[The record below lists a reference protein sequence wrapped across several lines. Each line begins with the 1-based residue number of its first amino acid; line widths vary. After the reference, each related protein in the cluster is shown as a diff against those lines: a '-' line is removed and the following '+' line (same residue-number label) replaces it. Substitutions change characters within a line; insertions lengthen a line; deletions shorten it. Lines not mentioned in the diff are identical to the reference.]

1 MSPNKKMN
9 LIDRLS
15 KNIFP
20 ISIAILTLT
29 LLFVFGIEQSNENST
44 DKLDVIDKFYSATLK
59 PIFNSESIDKKD
71 VLNFAV
77 EGDLI
82 LDSVEKK
89 VLQVSNDS
97 TGREVIGI
105 INIDYLKADDN
116 YTKIIEKLNLE
127 KKQRMELDS
136 ILESYLDAL
145 SKSIYKDE
153 NKVFAVDPQIALLR
167 GSLNQDLSNFIMKE
181 KKIKSKIENRE
192 NYFNQLINERARE
205 GTRDYIVFTP
215 DTVFQREYEFIPNIN
230 STSLNHEI
238 MVIPRDIEKPDRKFS
253 SFDENKLDF
262 RIDTNFVNVT
272 LDNLFD
278 SEEFEDIHL
287 FKTFIDSTSDD
298 LKLSFEVLGDSTDN
312 ILLKFSYIDSAN
324 IKIRYEMNT
333 NDIGNAVTNSIK
345 LFSGKDLDE
354 WIEYGIKMDSI
365 SRKAARFKKNKSE
378 NN

>member
-1 MSPNKKMN
+1 MN
-9 LIDRLS
+9 LIDRLR

-29 LLFVFGIEQSNENST
+29 LLFVFGIEQSNDNSSE
-44 DKLDVIDKFYSATLK
+44 KLDVIDKFYSATLK
-59 PIFNSESIDKKD
+59 PIFDSESIDKKD

-77 EGDLI
+77 EGDLL
-82 LDSVEKK
+82 LDSAEKK

-105 INIDYLKADDN
+105 LNIDSLRTDDN

-127 KKQRMELDS
+127 NNQKVELDS

-167 GSLNQDLSNFIMKE
+167 GSLNQDLSKFIMKE
-181 KKIKSKIENRE
+181 KKLKSKMENRE
-192 NYFNQLINERARE
+192 NYINQLINEKTQE
-205 GTRDYIVFTP
+205 GTRDYLVFTP
-215 DTVFQREYEFIPNIN
+215 DTVFQREYEFIPKNH

-238 MVIPRDIEKPDRKFS
+238 MIIPEDIEKHDRNIS
-253 SFDENKLDF
+253 SFDENRLDF

-272 LDNLFD
+272 LDNIFD
-278 SEEFEDIHL
+278 SDEFEDIHL

-298 LKLSFEVLGDSTDN
+298 LKLSLEVLGDSTDN
-312 ILLKFSYIDSAN
+312 ILLKFSYTDSAN

-365 SRKAARFKKNKSE
+365 SRKAEKNKKNKSE
-378 NN
+378 NK